1 LAQFVHIAVQFR
13 LAAFAEE
20 PTNHQKHF
28 WENLVMRTFTLA
40 VALLFTAAIAQ
51 AEDKTVAFPPKDSVM
66 NLTVPKDAKVTT
78 DAGKTTIDTPK
89 GNVYLWVAADAKT
102 IDDAVKGIGKIVES
116 EVKEIKVSET
126 KSIKVADNDAKQITA
141 KTKEAD
147 DGDDGTSA
155 FVVFKFGGKVIVAC
169 VHGENDAAAR
179 QLPWLLEVLGTVKA
193 P

>member
-1 LAQFVHIAVQFR
+1 
-13 LAAFAEE
+13 
-20 PTNHQKHF
+20 
-28 WENLVMRTFTLA
+28 MRTMILA
-40 VALLFTAAIAQ
+40 TALLFTAATAF
-51 AEDKTVAFPPKDSVM
+51 AEDKTVAFPPGKDAVV
-66 NLTVPKDAKVTT
+66 NLTVPKAAKVTT
-78 DAGKTTIDTPK
+78 DQGKTTIDTPK

-126 KSIKVADNDAKQITA
+126 KSIKVADTDAKQLTA

-155 FVVFKFGGKVIVAC
+155 FVVLKFGGKIIVAC
-169 VHGENDAAAR
+169 VHGEGDAATR
-179 QLPWLLEVLGTVKA
+179 QLPWLLEALGTAKK